1 VGQLLQDERARRL
14 MSQAALAERAG
25 TTQQRVSLIER
36 GTAQPT
42 TALLDRLFAVLN
54 LQVRV
59 EPEPLG
65 AGQDG
70 EIDKF
75 ARLTEDE
82 RVKWFRHYDRRFD
95 QLGDL
100 PYVLGG
106 RLAAFLQGVPIGAD
120 RLDLVV
126 AESDLDRFADW
137 FERVYCHRWNERW
150 GEYGGLSVDPREPG
164 LPLRWMVGY
173 DEVRLEIMP
182 ALPASVTV
190 CCGGGCGYAR
200 LSTSNGS
207 TPTSG
212 GSCGGYGTE
221 QPLQGRGDTP
231 LPDQRVVLV
240 AQLRRGGRTGMPG
253 A

>member
-1 VGQLLQDERARRL
+1 VAGVTENGQTLAARVGQLLQDERARRL

-190 CCGGGCGYAR
+190 CCGERR
-200 LSTSNGS
+200 L
-207 TPTSG
+207 PVR
-212 GSCGGYGTE
+212 
-221 QPLQGRGDTP
+221 PLVDLEREHSDIRR
-231 LPDQRVVLV
+231 LMRRVRDR
-240 AQLRRGGRTGMPG
+240 AAAPG
-253 A
+253 PG